1 MSDCLFCKVAAGD
14 IPAAVV
20 YEDDVCLAFEDIN
33 PQAPTHTLVIPR
45 EHLSDLRGIG
55 AENKDL
61 MGHLVTVANRVA
73 RDKGLASY
81 RTVINT
87 GPESGQ
93 TVFHLHLHLLGGRP
107 MGWPP
112 G

>member
-1 MSDCLFCKVAAGD
+1 MSDCLFCKIAAGQ

-20 YEDDVCLAFEDIN
+20 YEDEHMLAFEDIN

-45 EHLSDLRGIG
+45 THLPDLAA
-55 AENKDL
+55 AEPDHEAL
-61 MGHLVTVANRVA
+61 LGRLLAAAARVA
-73 RDKGLASY
+73 AQKGLSSY
-81 RTVINT
+81 RTVINN
-87 GPESGQ
+87 GSGAGQ
-93 TVFHLHLHLLGGRP
+93 TVFHLHLHLLAGRP